1 MKKLFKSDWL
11 LLLSGDDAM
20 ASYFDEHDCQPLG
33 QGEGPDHMMHMARL
47 LIDSGAWNES
57 EFSAMFS
64 DRVPPPTSKKFLDD
78 LKDHLVRNEDEV
90 QCPICLKN
98 MEEDD
103 IVNELPCKHKFHK
116 ECILPWLQKTCSCP
130 CCRFELPTDDKD
142 FEEMRRQKKRA
153 KQREQ
158 DIDTLHSSMF
168 G

>member
-78 LKDHLVRNEDEV
+78 LKDHLVRNEGNFLTCGFWDLFLD
-90 QCPICLKN
+90 QKN
-98 MEEDD
+98 
-103 IVNELPCKHKFHK
+103 
-116 ECILPWLQKTCSCP
+116 Q
-130 CCRFELPTDDKD
+130 
-142 FEEMRRQKKRA
+142 
-153 KQREQ
+153 
-158 DIDTLHSSMF
+158 F
-168 G
+168 GTNFWNGL

>member
-1 MKKLFKSDWL
+1 
-11 LLLSGDDAM
+11 
-20 ASYFDEHDCQPLG
+20 
-33 QGEGPDHMMHMARL
+33 
-47 LIDSGAWNES
+47 
-57 EFSAMFS
+57 
-64 DRVPPPTSKKFLDD
+64 
-78 LKDHLVRNEDEV
+78 
-90 QCPICLKN
+90 